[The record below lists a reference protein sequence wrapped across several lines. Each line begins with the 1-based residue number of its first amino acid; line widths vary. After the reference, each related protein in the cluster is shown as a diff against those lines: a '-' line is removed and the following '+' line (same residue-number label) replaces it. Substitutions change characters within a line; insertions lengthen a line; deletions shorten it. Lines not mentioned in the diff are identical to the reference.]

1 MSDVQIMMVPKD
13 LYYHEVAYVRG
24 LEKKNAELVAA
35 LKEARP
41 FVALYARSLDHLFA
55 KLGPQDV
62 CGRIDAALKAAGE
75 K

>member
-24 LEKKNAELVAA
+24 LEKKNAELAAA
-35 LKEARP
+35 LAEARKP
-41 FVALYARSLDHLFA
+41 FATQPTLYAPLLA
-55 KLGPQDV
+55 K
-62 CGRIDAALKAAGE
+62 IDAALKAAGE